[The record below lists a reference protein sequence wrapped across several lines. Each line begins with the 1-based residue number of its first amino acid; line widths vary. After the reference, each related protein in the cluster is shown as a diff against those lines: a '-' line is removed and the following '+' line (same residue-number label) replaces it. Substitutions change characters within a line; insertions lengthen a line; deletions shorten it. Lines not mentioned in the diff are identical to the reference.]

1 MVVRALANLKEKKGL
16 HSAKRMMEY
25 LNNKKGSVSVLV
37 GANIHRGFFVNE
49 KCWKQHGS
57 IFWSTAYHEF
67 ILFFGIQGGPLFYLS
82 TFLKVDIDIIT
93 TPRRSHLTQLPI
105 VFYAEQ
111 SGGELR

>member
-1 MVVRALANLKEKKGL
+1 MVVRALANLKEKGL

-25 LNNKKGSVSVLV
+25 LNKRVQFQFWLV
-37 GANIHRGFFVNE
+37 QIFFFFVNE

-57 IFWSTAYHEF
+57 IFWSMAYHEF
-67 ILFFGIQGGPLFYLS
+67 IFSLNTTRASFYLS
-82 TFLKVDIDIIT
+82 TYLKVDIDIIT